1 MNEDVIEF
9 IEVADIF
16 TGEGRINTC
25 DRSGGMVEQ
34 KEQLDE

>member
-9 IEVADIF
+9 IEVADLF

-25 DRSGGMVEQ
+25 DRSGRIVEQ
-34 KEQLDE
+34 EGQLDE